1 MLKRGEK
8 GYARIARNGSA
19 GEPLPVLKGKADTD
33 AVVYSDGFKTCDGLV
48 CYGYKKRYRVK
59 HGENRFAD
67 GRDRIN
73 GIESFRGLREAR
85 LAKRRG
91 VHKRAFR
98 LRVKE
103 REFGYDYRNRN
114 SYPIL
119 LDELR
124 KLPLN

>member
-8 GYARIARNGSA
+8 GYARIERNGSA

-33 AVVYSDGFKTCDGLV
+33 AVVYSDG
-48 CYGYKKRYRVK
+48 
-59 HGENRFAD
+59 H
-67 GRDRIN
+67 DRIN

-91 VHKRAFR
+91 VHKRAFQP
-98 LRVKE
+98 RVKE
-103 REFGYDYRNRN
+103 REFGYD